1 MSADGIGNFFVYFL
15 GIRIMSYSTFRGFL
29 REQFPNL
36 KLETG
41 SVTPAKQPATNA
53 TPGKNPPSEET

>member
-1 MSADGIGNFFVYFL
+1 
-15 GIRIMSYSTFRGFL
+15 MSYSTFRGFL

-41 SVTPAKQPATNA
+41 GSVTTPAKQPATNS
-53 TPGKNPPSEET
+53 TPGKNTEEA